1 MLRAG
6 TDQKA
11 YFDKYDRNIDVLT
24 RRPIPDYSKIDK
36 PDEFILTTSANHLT
50 DKITTNSNQPVQ
62 NGLIINKWIAG
73 TIGVFNIVKY
83 QIIIQY
89 NNREDVPLI
98 VTKNNKI

>member
-1 MLRAG
+1 MMTGL
-6 TDQKA
+6 
-11 YFDKYDRNIDVLT
+11 
-24 RRPIPDYSKIDK
+24 PEPDYNKIDE
-36 PDEFILTTSANHLT
+36 PAEFTLTTSANHLT
-50 DKITTNSNQPVQ
+50 DKTTTNSDEPVQ

-73 TIGVFNIVKY
+73 TISAVNIVKY

>member
-1 MLRAG
+1 MTGL
-6 TDQKA
+6 
-11 YFDKYDRNIDVLT
+11 
-24 RRPIPDYSKIDK
+24 PEPDYNKTDE
-36 PDEFILTTSANHLT
+36 PDEFILTTSANHIT
-50 DKITTNSNQPVQ
+50 DKTITNSDQPVQ